1 MNECEVLM
9 SDKIDNILAGLRK
22 STMNYDRLTHLESD
36 VRQRIALQTMEH
48 PTGGLERFLAFLF
61 PAQHRFVPVI
71 CAALLGVM
79 VGVSTLPTSANPEA
93 MEIFNFQ
100 VFKPEAIALT
110 SIISMSEHP

>member
-1 MNECEVLM
+1 MHTRSLM
-9 SDKIDNILAGLRK
+9 SDKIDNIVAGLRK
-22 STMNYDRLTHLESD
+22 STMNCNRLNHLEGD
-36 VRQRIALQTMEH
+36 TWQRINLQKIEH
-48 PTGGLERFLAFLF
+48 PIGSLEQFLAFLF

-79 VGVSTLPTSANPEA
+79 VGVSTLPMSANPEA

-110 SIISMSEHP
+110 SITLLSEYP